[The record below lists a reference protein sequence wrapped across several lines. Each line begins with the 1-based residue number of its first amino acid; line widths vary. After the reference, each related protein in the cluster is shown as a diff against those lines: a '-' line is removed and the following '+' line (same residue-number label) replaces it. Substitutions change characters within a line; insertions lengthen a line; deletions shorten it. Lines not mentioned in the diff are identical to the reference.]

1 MCVCAYDSCRVLLLC
16 AQTHEHSVCYMRHGS
31 VLTFMCTN
39 CLQIKHRNFVVGWG
53 RDLNIFGHSL
63 GTCFDVILFIKYI
76 VHNGSN

>member
-1 MCVCAYDSCRVLLLC
+1 MCATCMGPSNI
-16 AQTHEHSVCYMRHGS
+16 
-31 VLTFMCTN
+31 FMCTN